1 MSYKVNFKENVEY
14 LRVEISGTR
23 TRSREVDD
31 AIKVWSQVAE
41 IGKAKN
47 ITHILA
53 IIEITGFMPT
63 MASFD
68 IGNLAEK
75 FGWRRSFKLAVV
87 TSDEESRKAN
97 LFTETV
103 AVNRGFDVKIFD
115 NEQNAKIWLLDS

>member
-1 MSYKVNFKENVEY
+1 MSYNVTFKENVDH

-23 TRSREVDD
+23 TRGREVDD
-31 AIKVWSQVAE
+31 AIKVWSHVAE

-53 IIEITGFMPT
+53 IIKITGFMPKI
-63 MASFD
+63 ASYN
-68 IGNLAEK
+68 IGDLAEK
-75 FGWRRSFKLAVV
+75 YGWSRSLKLAVV
-87 TSDEESRKAN
+87 TKDEYSRKAN

-115 NEQNAKIWLLDS
+115 NEQDAETWLLEL